1 MTYATSKGGLEVGVI
16 VQDTFTTIVRN
27 PVAVGGT
34 LALFAVLPILAYNF
48 LTLVLKLPVRFYA
61 TAGGWTTFAELVA
74 AWLALVALQGLG
86 CAAMTPA
93 VLASASGR
101 KITLAECLRST
112 APVALP
118 VIGAQVVSVF
128 GFILGFILLVVPGA
142 MASAAWAV
150 LLPAV
155 ATERLGVRAGFSRT
169 LYLTRG
175 YRWAVFGGLFII
187 GVISAIVQLAVSFT
201 LKPFY
206 AGATNY
212 WLTGL
217 QSVVEGLSQGL
228 SLICAA
234 VIYAEL
240 IRIKSGSVAG
250 QAASVFD

>member
-1 MTYATSKGGLEVGVI
+1 MTYTTSKGGLEVGVI

-34 LALFAVLPILAYNF
+34 LALFAVLPVLAYNF
-48 LTLVLKLPVRFYA
+48 LTVVLKLPVGFYE
-61 TAGGWTTFAELVA
+61 TAAGWTTLAELVA
-74 AWLALVALQGLG
+74 AWLALVVLQGLG

-93 VLASASGR
+93 VLASASGN
-101 KITLAECLRST
+101 KITLAECLRPT
-112 APVALP
+112 TQVALP
-118 VIGAQVVSVF
+118 VTGAQFISVF
-128 GFILGFILLVVPGA
+128 GFILGIILLIVPGA

-150 LLPAV
+150 LIPAI

-175 YRWAVFGGLFII
+175 HRWAVFGGLFVI
-187 GVISAIVQLAVSFT
+187 GVISALVQIAVRFA

-212 WLTGL
+212 WLVGF

-240 IRIKSGSVAG
+240 VRIKSGTVAG